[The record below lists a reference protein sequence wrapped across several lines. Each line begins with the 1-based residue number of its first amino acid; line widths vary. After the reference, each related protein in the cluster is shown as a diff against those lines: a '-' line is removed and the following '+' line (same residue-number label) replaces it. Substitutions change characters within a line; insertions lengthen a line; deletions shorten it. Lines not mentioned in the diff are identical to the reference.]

1 MRLDKCKHCGSEPE
15 LVSFPNPFDKTQRV
29 GYVRCPVCG
38 IQTAYLKVD
47 EAVRRW
53 NLRPGSAERDCEHCA
68 NKVRGVCKKWTCEFE
83 PRGSDDDDS

>member
-15 LVSFPNPFDKTQRV
+15 MRSFTGGV

-38 IQTAYLKVD
+38 IQTAYLKID

-68 NKVRGVCKKWTCEFE
+68 NKVHGVCKKWTCEFE